1 MVHMHA
7 QKQAVASIFAPLSS
21 GRQALQSYLTLVQQ
35 PLAGRMR
42 TAKLYM
48 RFMSSSAFVR
58 LSASACLLFAV
69 ACAEKAPTTDGV
81 IAAVKGSAVI
91 EHIEAD
97 GTKKTRTARPGEK
110 IFATDAIVTAA
121 DGNVIFEVQGARM
134 EIQHNTRF
142 VYERASEDKQ
152 VYVQQGNLWTEVSKI
167 EGHRRFTLR
176 TPTTIAAVR
185 GTKFFT
191 FTDGNNTG
199 TCHCE
204 GRIAFKNLVSGK
216 EEENDRDYIMYYREK
231 KAVKVT
237 VDELKKIGLPF
248 GHNHSELEQGSIG
261 KKNNLSPA
269 QLKKM
274 QDYVEKKFA
283 ALR

>member
-1 MVHMHA
+1 
-7 QKQAVASIFAPLSS
+7 
-21 GRQALQSYLTLVQQ
+21 
-35 PLAGRMR
+35 MR
-42 TAKLYM
+42 TAKRYM
-48 RFMSSSAFVR
+48 QFMSSSAFLR

-97 GTKKTRTARPGEK
+97 GTKKNRAARATEK
-110 IFATDAIVTAA
+110 VFATDAIVTAA
-121 DGNVIFEVQGARM
+121 DSNVIFEVDGARM
-134 EIQHNTRF
+134 EIQSNTRF
-142 VYERASEDKQ
+142 VYERSGNDKQ
-152 VYVQQGNLWTEVSKI
+152 VYVQNGNVWTEVSKI
-167 EGHRRFTLR
+167 EGDRRFALR
-176 TPTTIAAVR
+176 TPTTLAGVR

-191 FTDGNNTG
+191 FTDGTNTG

-204 GRIAFKNLVSGK
+204 GKIAFKNLVSGK

-237 VDELKKIGLPF
+237 VDELKKLGLPI
-248 GHNHSELEQGSIG
+248 GHNHSELDKGSIG

-274 QDYVEKKFA
+274 QDYVDKKFA

>member
-1 MVHMHA
+1 MRNRNKKVSWVSVL
-7 QKQAVASIFAPLSS
+7 KVWFS
-21 GRQALQSYLTLVQQ
+21 LTLLLMS
-35 PLAGRMR
+35 LA
-42 TAKLYM
+42 
-48 RFMSSSAFVR
+48 
-58 LSASACLLFAV
+58 ACT
-69 ACAEKAPTTDGV
+69 EKTPTTDGV

-97 GTKKTRTARPGEK
+97 GTKRTRAARAGEM
-110 IFATDAIVTAA
+110 IFAADAIVTAA

-142 VYERASEDKQ
+142 VYERSGNDKQ
-152 VYVQQGNLWTEVSKI
+152 VYVQQGNAWTEVSKI

-176 TPTTIAAVR
+176 TPTTVAAVR

-204 GRIAFKNLVSGK
+204 GRIALKNLVSGN
-216 EEENDRDYIMYYREK
+216 EEENDRDYIMYYRQK

-237 VDELKKIGLPF
+237 ADELKKIGLPF
-248 GHNHSELEQGSIG
+248 GHNHSELEQSPLG
-261 KKNNLSPA
+261 KKNNLSPV
-269 QLKKM
+269 QMKKL
-274 QDYVEKKFA
+274 QDYVDKKFA
-283 ALR
+283 ALG